1 MPDGWIDAAEADDI
15 GTVRRLRHD
24 LDIRAFVAML
34 GRAGWVTPHWPVE
47 HGGRN
52 LDDDSAREAF
62 DLLDQWSVPR
72 IPRGVGLVLA
82 APAIRA
88 FASEET
94 KCLFLPRIATGEQQ
108 WAQLFSE
115 PNAGSDLASLA
126 TSAVQDGQ
134 QWVVN
139 GQKVWTTLG
148 DEADFGMLL
157 ARTDPSVQK
166 HRGITYFGLDLRSP
180 GVEVR
185 PLVQMTGESEFSEV
199 FMTDVIVPDL
209 HRISAV
215 NEGWAATH
223 TSLSAERV
231 NLSGPSG
238 RQRQSRGI
246 LGGKTLDEVLGL
258 AASVGVAGDP
268 VRRDHVSAAYV
279 ESRLLA
285 LTVER
290 STADGRPGPAG
301 SITKIS
307 KAHAN
312 QSLQELAME
321 LRGAAGQAWVEG
333 DAEAAGYV
341 REFLRTRANSIEGGT
356 SEIQRN
362 IVGER
367 VLGLP
372 PEPDPYRRKPWKDV
386 PR

>member
-1 MPDGWIDAAEADDI
+1 LPDGWIDAARAGDI

-24 LDIRAFVAML
+24 LDIRAFVATL

-47 HGGRN
+47 HGGRD
-52 LDDDSAREAF
+52 LDEAEARAAF

-88 FASEET
+88 YASEET
-94 KCLFLPRIATGEQQ
+94 KRLFLPRIVTGEQQ

-126 TSAVQDGQ
+126 TSAVRDGDD
-134 QWVVN
+134 WVVN

-148 DEADFGMLL
+148 HEADAGMLL
-157 ARTDPSVQK
+157 ARTDPAAPK
-166 HRGITYFGLDLRSP
+166 HRGITYFGLDLHSP

-185 PLVQMTGESEFSEV
+185 PLVQMTGETEFSEV
-199 FMTDVIVPDL
+199 FMTDVVVPDL

-246 LGGKTLDEVLGL
+246 LGGKTLDEVLAL
-258 AASVGVAGDP
+258 AAAVGVAADP
-268 VRRDHVSAAYV
+268 VRRDRVLSAYV

-290 STADGRPGPAG
+290 SAAARQPGPAG
-301 SITKIS
+301 SVTKIS
-307 KAHAN
+307 KAHSN
-312 QSLQELAME
+312 QSLQEVAIC
-321 LRGAAGQAWVEG
+321 LRGAAGQAWVDG
-333 DAEAAGYV
+333 DTEAAGYV

-372 PEPDPYRRKPWKDV
+372 QEPDPFKGKPWKDV